1 MSWINQHQ
9 RNWRIALLVLM
20 IVAFMGPWAFD
31 LINVPSEYECS
42 APFVR
47 LEGDFCGVPLPGIE
61 IFFWISSGFISI
73 GIGLVTGEF
82 VFFERIRELLIGLL
96 LFLPLLPIF
105 STLLLILRGDHQRRQ
120 VFTIIAWILAI
131 GGGLF
136 LGISNS
142 IYPRL
147 FWAVWGIWLYIGLA
161 ISALILEIIVILSIR
176 SRKRKLLV

>member
-1 MSWINQHQ
+1 MSWINEHQ
-9 RNWRIALLVLM
+9 RNWRIALLLLM

-47 LEGDFCGVPLPGIE
+47 LEGDFCGGPLSGIGL
-61 IFFWISSGFISI
+61 FFWISSSFISI
-73 GIGLVTGEF
+73 GIGLATGEF
-82 VFFERIRELLIGLL
+82 VFFERIRELLISLL

-131 GGGLF
+131 SGGLF

-147 FWAVWGIWLYIGLA
+147 VWAVWGLWLYIGLA

-176 SRKRKLLV
+176 SRK